1 MDETKITIISE
12 DGEEEQFVVLEETKI
27 NDISY
32 LLVAEP
38 EEMEDEE
45 VTVYI
50 IKDVSA
56 PEDKEAVYEFVYDEV
71 EEEAIAKV
79 FAELLEEDTDLQ
91 I

>member
-1 MDETKITIISE
+1 MEETIITIVDE
-12 DGEEEQFVVLEETKI
+12 DGEAERFAVLEETKI

-38 EEMEDEE
+38 EEADEE
-45 VTVYI
+45 EATVYI

-56 PEDKEAVYEFVYDEV
+56 PEDEEAVYEFVYDDT
-71 EEEAIAKV
+71 EAEAVAKI
-79 FAELLEEDTDLQ
+79 FAELLEEDTELQ

>member
-38 EEMEDEE
+38 EEVEDEE

-56 PEDKEAVYEFVYDEV
+56 PEDNEAVYEFVYDEV

>member
-12 DGEEEQFVVLEETKI
+12 DGDEEQFVVLEETKI

-38 EEMEDEE
+38 EEVEDEE

-56 PEDKEAVYEFVYDEV
+56 LEDNEAVYEFVYDEV

>member
-56 PEDKEAVYEFVYDEV
+56 PEDNEAVYEFVYDEV